1 MSTFDCAWS
10 NDPEMLGSPQLY
22 STKLIDLHFWLHT
35 IGLVVYIAS
44 MWIAGVTQG
53 LMWRATDPENGT
65 LVYSFFEALNATK
78 PYFLFRLGGGLVV
91 LSGMLVMGWNVL
103 RTFQLSAASTAPQPV
118 LPPDAADARA

>member
-1 MSTFDCAWS
+1 MAQDSKKDHEIVTAGLMVIGDEILS
-10 NDPEMLGSPQLY
+10 GR
-22 STKLIDLHFWLHT
+22 TKDRNIGHIAEYLTNIGIDLREVR
-35 IGLVVYIAS
+35 VVPDIEEE
-44 MWIAGVTQG
+44 IV
-53 LMWRATDPENGT
+53 
-65 LVYSFFEALNATK
+65 EALNATK